1 MSRYYAVTI
10 SSQFIIADWSSLPEG
25 LSYVRGQLETGSS
38 TGYAHWQLMVVTERK
53 QRPSFLKRIWP
64 SAHIEV
70 SRSAS
75 LRDYVWKDDT
85 AVADTRFELGVDPH
99 RGGQRNKRGH
109 DWDAIWDNA
118 KSGDLAAVP
127 AHVRVTSYNV
137 LKRIRSD
144 HLEPVGLEKTVKV
157 FYGPPGTGKSRTAW
171 NEATFAA
178 YPKDPRSKF
187 WDGYQQ
193 HENVVIDEFR
203 GGIDIAHL
211 LRWLDRYPVIV
222 EVKGSSVCLACKNIW
237 ITSNL
242 HPNDW
247 YPDLDDDTK
256 AALLRRL
263 TITHFQ

>member
-10 SSQFIIADWSSLPEG
+10 SSQFLIADWSTLPTG
-25 LSYVRGQLETGSS
+25 ISYIRGQLELGAQTGF
-38 TGYAHWQLMVVTERK
+38 AHWQLMVVTERK

-64 SAHIEV
+64 SAHIEL
-70 SRSAS
+70 SRSTA

-85 AVADTRFELGVDPH
+85 AVVESRFELGVDP
-99 RGGQRNKRGH
+99 QRRQRRGH
-109 DWDAIWDNA
+109 DWDTIWENA
-118 KSGDLAAVP
+118 KSGELDSIP

-144 HLEPVGLEKTVKV
+144 HLEPVATEKTVKV
-157 FYGPPGTGKSRTAW
+157 FYGAPGTGKSRTAW
-171 NEATFAA
+171 NEAGFSA

-222 EVKGSSVCLACKNIW
+222 EVKGSSVCLAAKNIW

-247 YPDLDDDTK
+247 YPDLDHLTK
-256 AALLRRL
+256 QALLRRL
-263 TITHFQ
+263 EITHFE